1 MEFKEY
7 TSFYTGEIKEPL
19 AEICFTH
26 RDENTIVAES
36 TKVSETL
43 KGQGVGKKLVE
54 KIVSYARSENK
65 KIVPVCPFV
74 VATFEK
80 TPEYADVWQKD

>member
-7 TSFYTGEIKEPL
+7 TAFYLGKIEDCL
-19 AEICFTH
+19 AEIRFTH

-36 TKVSETL
+36 TKVSDTL
-43 KGQGVGKKLVE
+43 KGQGMGGKLV
-54 KIVSYARSENK
+54 KRIVDYARSENK
-65 KIVPVCPFV
+65 KIIPLCPFV

-80 TPEYADVWQKD
+80 NPEYADVWHKE

>member
-7 TSFYTGEIKEPL
+7 TSFYLGEIKECL
-19 AEICFTH
+19 AEIRFTH

-36 TKVSETL
+36 TKVSDTL
-43 KGQGVGKKLVE
+43 RGQGVGGKLV
-54 KIVSYARSENK
+54 KRIVDYARSENK
-65 KIVPVCPFV
+65 KIIPVCPFV

-80 TPEYADVWQKD
+80 TPEYADVWHKE